1 MRPGAKQRQLPPN
14 GPSIV
19 QLCRRTAIGALNA
32 TKGHQKEELTAC
44 FSDWNMQRITLIVFV
59 FVFSIPADAYI
70 VAPQSITVQQYA
82 TTSLATVGTGFSLS
96 IPDSISS
103 YVNEPATFCTP

>member
-1 MRPGAKQRQLPPN
+1 VP
-14 GPSIV
+14 
-19 QLCRRTAIGALNA
+19 LCRRTAIGALNA
-32 TKGHQKEELTAC
+32 TKGHQKGEPTAC
-44 FSDWNMQRITLIVFV
+44 FSNWNMQRITKIVFVFVFV